1 MRRHS
6 ISAIGWCGFLLGVAG
21 LAACGGD
28 KGTGPGAVSYAGE
41 WRGTT
46 SQNLPLYFRV
56 NQAGQIDSLTARLR
70 MNFVT
75 FNCTATF
82 PGTPPIAIS
91 GGDFDAA
98 VTLPI
103 TNVSTTVHGTFLSE
117 TSATGSWDAYSQSW
131 FITCG
136 TTVAF
141 GSGGTALSSGT
152 WTAQKQ

>member
-1 MRRHS
+1 MKRRS
-6 ISAIGWCGFLLGVAG
+6 ISVIGWCGSLLGVVG

-28 KGTGPGAVSYAGE
+28 NGTGPAAVSYAGE
-41 WRGTT
+41 WSGTT

-56 NQAGQIDSLTARLR
+56 NQSGQIDSLTARLR
-70 MNFVT
+70 MNFGT
-75 FNCTATF
+75 FTCTATF
-82 PGTPPIAIS
+82 PATPPIAIS
-91 GGDFDAA
+91 GGGFNAA

-103 TNVSTTVHGTFLSE
+103 TNVSTTLHGTFSSE
-117 TSATGSWDAYSQSW
+117 ASATGSWDAYSQNW

-141 GSGGTALSSGT
+141 GSGGTALSAGS